1 MIVKEPILR
10 GIENALYTVK
20 IAESDEEVDAAL
32 RLRYKVFV
40 QELGRD
46 FDTEEERDHDIY
58 DDQCHHMIVVEK
70 STNNVIGTYRL
81 QSQEL
86 AQKGRGFYTYKRFE
100 LDQLPKNVHQK
111 GVEVGR
117 ACVEG
122 KHRNGRVLYLLWKGM
137 AGYLEYYD
145 KRYLFGYA
153 ALSTN
158 NPVVALNTYTHLKN
172 NDYLFPDLHVDV
184 KETYTCVGES
194 SNGES
199 SDEIDIPP
207 LLKNYLE
214 VGTRVCSLPAHDK
227 KLNIMHFLIL
237 LDVEAISDRVRKMF
251 FG

>member
-1 MIVKEPILR
+1 MIVKDSILH
-10 GIENALYTVK
+10 GIENALYNVK
-20 IAESDEEVDAAL
+20 IAESEEEVDAAL

-46 FDTEEERDHDIY
+46 FNTKEERDYDMY

-81 QSQEL
+81 QTQEL
-86 AQKGRGFYTYKRFE
+86 AQKGRGFYTYKRFK
-100 LDQLPKNVHQK
+100 LDQLPGNVHQK

-117 ACVEG
+117 ACVEE

-145 KRYLFGYA
+145 KRFLFGYS
-153 ALSTN
+153 ALTTN
-158 NPVVALNTYTHLKN
+158 NPVIALNTYTYLKN
-172 NDYLFPDLHVDV
+172 NNYLHPDLHVDV
-184 KETYTCVGES
+184 KDAYKCVGES
-194 SNGES
+194 SNGQS
-199 SDEIDIPP
+199 TDEIDIPP

-227 KLNIMHFLIL
+227 DLNIMHFLIL

>member
-1 MIVKEPILR
+1 MIVKDSILY
-10 GIENALYTVK
+10 GIENALYNVK
-20 IAESDEEVDAAL
+20 IAESEEEVDAAL

-46 FDTEEERDHDIY
+46 FNTKEERDYDIY

-81 QSQEL
+81 QTQEL
-86 AQKGRGFYTYKRFE
+86 AQKGRGFYTYKRFK
-100 LDQLPKNVHQK
+100 LDQLTKNIHQK

-117 ACVEG
+117 ACVEE

-145 KRYLFGYA
+145 KRFLFGYS
-153 ALSTN
+153 ALTTN
-158 NPVVALNTYTHLKN
+158 NPVIALNTYTYLKN
-172 NDYLFPDLHVDV
+172 NNYLHPDLHVDV
-184 KETYTCVGES
+184 KDAYKCVGES
-194 SNGES
+194 SNGQS
-199 SDEIDIPP
+199 TDEIDIPP

-227 KLNIMHFLIL
+227 DLNIMHFLIL

>member
-1 MIVKEPILR
+1 LIVKDSILH
-10 GIENALYTVK
+10 GIENALYNVK
-20 IAESDEEVDAAL
+20 IAESEEEVDAAL

-46 FDTEEERDHDIY
+46 FNTKEERDYDIY

-81 QSQEL
+81 QTQEL
-86 AQKGRGFYTYKRFE
+86 AQQGRGFYTYKRFE
-100 LDQLPKNVHQK
+100 LDQLPKNIHQK

-117 ACVEG
+117 ACVEE

-145 KRYLFGYA
+145 KRFLFGYS
-153 ALSTN
+153 ALTTN
-158 NPVVALNTYTHLKN
+158 NPVIALNTYTYLKN
-172 NDYLFPDLHVDV
+172 NNYLHPDLHVDV
-184 KETYTCVGES
+184 KDAYKCVGES
-194 SNGES
+194 SNGQS
-199 SDEIDIPP
+199 TDGIDIPP

-227 KLNIMHFLIL
+227 DLKIMHFLIL